1 LGVFNLKKIRI
12 DRVALVLIV
21 LFLFVSAFLVYNNYH
36 TKNGDDN
43 KNNIDNS
50 FKLDDSNTK
59 NFSKVFVDGK
69 VFSYEDIKREYDI
82 LPFVL
87 RQQMSFDDY
96 VNKFFIP
103 RTLLLVDAEKNNI
116 VVSDDEVNASLEE
129 LKNALLQQNSSL
141 EEYLDSNNLS
151 LDEFLSRIKE
161 DLLVQKDIDFVTKD
175 INVSDDE
182 LKAVYDAFNLS
193 SKNLTFEQSK
203 NDLYNFVLNDKKNKF
218 LQTYISKLE
227 KKFNVKFE

>member
-1 LGVFNLKKIRI
+1 MGVFNLKKIRI

>member
-1 LGVFNLKKIRI
+1 MKKIRI